1 MILRLISGVKSSVLC
16 FSTANPLTW
25 LTSTSLVLASL
36 LPALSMLATSGESP
50 PSSPPCSKLTFS
62 SLLSPT
68 SAFADLT
75 PGALERPINLVQST
89 RDEDAVIFAE
99 IAEYARSLIPVPKGQ
114 ELPFPGLP
122 QLLPYKL
129 HRAWWAAELG
139 DHDLAKRYVYFTLC
153 RTKLI
158 YQILYRSRVRLES
171 WKDWYFPPLTSFP
184 QQPRRFARATHWR
197 TID

>member
-1 MILRLISGVKSSVLC
+1 MILRLTSGVKSLVLYC
-16 FSTANPLTW
+16 STVNPPIW
-25 LTSTSLVLASL
+25 LTSMNSELALL
-36 LPALSMLATSGESP
+36 LPASSMLVMSGESLP
-50 PSSPPCSKLTFS
+50 PSVQCPTLNFS

-75 PGALERPINLVQST
+75 PGALERPITLVQST

-139 DHDLAKRYVYFTLC
+139 DHDLAKRYVYTT
-153 RTKLI
+153 R
-158 YQILYRSRVRLES
+158 
-171 WKDWYFPPLTSFP
+171 PL
-184 QQPRRFARATHWR
+184 
-197 TID
+197 

>member
-1 MILRLISGVKSSVLC
+1 MS
-16 FSTANPLTW
+16 
-25 LTSTSLVLASL
+25 
-36 LPALSMLATSGESP
+36 
-50 PSSPPCSKLTFS
+50 S

-75 PGALERPINLVQST
+75 PGALERPITLIQST

-139 DHDLAKRYVYFTLC
+139 DHDLAKRFVYLT
-153 RTKLI
+153 
-158 YQILYRSRVRLES
+158 RSLWDGADLPDTVQPSSRPRKSTRLVLPS
-171 WKDWYFPPLTSFP
+171 SLVLS
-184 QQPRRFARATHWR
+184 
-197 TID
+197 

>member
-1 MILRLISGVKSSVLC
+1 M
-16 FSTANPLTW
+16 
-25 LTSTSLVLASL
+25 
-36 LPALSMLATSGESP
+36 SGESE
-50 PSSPPCSKLTFS
+50 SSWPLCSTLTFS

-75 PGALERPINLVQST
+75 PGALERPITLVQST

-139 DHDLAKRYVYFTLC
+139 DHDLAKRYVGNL
-153 RTKLI
+153 
-158 YQILYRSRVRLES
+158 V
-171 WKDWYFPPLTSFP
+171 
-184 QQPRRFARATHWR
+184 
-197 TID
+197 